1 MTADVL
7 SPPRLSRLA
16 VPERASLPAEVEAL
30 WADAEKT
37 YGYVPNWL
45 STLSANPATI
55 KRLLDFYK
63 TLWDPRKGGLTIQE
77 REIIAVVV
85 SHENGCGYCVAN
97 HRVGLA
103 KALGDRER
111 AHRLADDH
119 HLVDLSPR
127 ERALVDLSVKLTRT
141 PTEVTDADL
150 GTLREHGL
158 SDEQILEV
166 IEVAAFFNYTN
177 RLTTA
182 IATRPDDQFF
192 A

>member
-1 MTADVL
+1 MTAEVL

-16 VPERASLPAEVEAL
+16 VPERDSLPPDVEAL
-30 WADAEKT
+30 YADAEKT

-45 STLSANPATI
+45 STLSVNPATI

-63 TLWDPRKGGLTIQE
+63 TLWDPREGGLTIQE
-77 REIIAVVV
+77 RELIAVVV

-127 ERALVDLSVKLTRT
+127 EQALVDLAVKITHT
-141 PTEVTDADL
+141 PTAVADSDL
-150 GTLREHGL
+150 DGLREHGL
-158 SDEQILEV
+158 GDEQILEA
-166 IEVAAFFNYTN
+166 IEVASFFNYAN
-177 RLTTA
+177 RLTTV
-182 IATRPDDQFF
+182 IATRPDDRFF